1 MHECRQGVG
10 SRETACPVF
19 IPIAQAEDAGLFSEY
34 RGIPW
39 QARLLVYLSF
49 IPNVAI
55 GFIYT
60 DLGYFLVTFQGI
72 GPTQAGFVI
81 TVMGLTLV
89 VESIPM
95 GIVADRFGRKKM
107 LILGNLCASLSLV
120 GFALTTNYALI
131 LLVAVLEGTGE
142 AAFAVSVSAILAGN
156 AGDEKRTSA
165 FSLLNII
172 GWIASA
178 VGSAVIASVVGF
190 QGLGLGLGQA
200 HVVLFVIV
208 GLLDLSITPFLLKVS
223 GGPSYGKTKGL
234 LPRKSGGVL
243 MKYLSYSVLIAVG
256 AGLFVPIMTVWFRA
270 AYGVSDDV
278 SGLVLAV
285 TSLLTA
291 GVVVVTPKLAKKFGL
306 VRATVVTQA
315 SSTAFMLAVPL
326 SPTFPL
332 SASFYVVRVFLM
344 NLSSP
349 LTQSLIMG
357 LVSPDERGM
366 ASGITASLWRLPNS
380 LSTTVGLTWI
390 GEGLIA
396 LPFYVATL
404 LYIIGITTFW
414 LLFRNATL
422 PEEQMRIAQE
432 AQSSSLEGPE
442 VER

>member
-1 MHECRQGVG
+1 
-10 SRETACPVF
+10 
-19 IPIAQAEDAGLFSEY
+19 LFSEY
-34 RGIPW
+34 RGIPY
-39 QARLLVYLSF
+39 QANLLIFLSF

-60 DLGYFLVTFQGI
+60 DLGYFLINFQGLSH
-72 GPTQAGFVI
+72 TQAGFVI

-89 VESIPM
+89 AESIPM
-95 GIVADRFGRKKM
+95 GILADRFGRKKM
-107 LILGNLCASLSLV
+107 LVLGNLCASLSLL

-142 AAFAVSVSAILAGN
+142 AAYAVSVSALLAGN
-156 AGDEKRTSA
+156 AGNEKRTAA

-178 VGSAVIASVVGF
+178 IGAAVISSVNGF
-190 QGLGLGLGQA
+190 VRLGLDLAQA
-200 HVVLFVIV
+200 HVVLFALV
-208 GLLDLSITPFLLKVS
+208 GLLDLAVTPFLLKI
-223 GGPSYGKTKGL
+223 GEGPSFGRAKGW

-243 MKYLSYSVLIAVG
+243 LKYLSYSVLIAVG

-270 AYGVSDDV
+270 AYGVPDDV

-291 GVVVVTPKLAKKFGL
+291 GVVVITPRLARRFGL
-306 VRATVVTQA
+306 VKATVVTEA

-326 SPTFPL
+326 SPTFPV
-332 SASFYVVRVFLM
+332 SATFYVVRVFLM

-396 LPFYVATL
+396 LPFYVATV
-404 LYIIGITTFW
+404 LYVVGITIFW
-414 LLFRNATL
+414 LVFRNATL
-422 PEEQMRIAQE
+422 PEEQPRVVQAPT
-432 AQSSSLEGPE
+432 QSSSLEGPE